1 MLTAYF
7 KRQTTCA
14 TYYAGPAGPYLDE
27 FTDWLAQRGYR
38 QETIHDRIQGVSQLC
53 TWLQTN
59 GIRLQS
65 LSPGVMNDFRH
76 YLSDRNRLHL
86 PCGQLSIAWLGAQ
99 MFFEF
104 LQAKRLVAPSETLP
118 TDTRPKLI
126 GAFEDWMLVHR
137 GVRPSTLANYRHHLI
152 DLLTHLGEVPE
163 QFNAGQ
169 LRAFILTYAERSSL
183 ATAKTRIKAT
193 RAFLRF
199 LIANGHCPI
208 GLEAAVPK
216 LAEWRLST
224 LPRYL
229 PPADVERVI
238 AACDG
243 STAIGI
249 RDKAIILLLA
259 RLGLRASE
267 VADLQFDAIDW
278 SRATFSVTGKSRREA
293 KLPLPQDVG
302 DALLHYL
309 ETARPTV
316 DDNHVFITAIAPWVP
331 ITRSVVKSAAAQA
344 MRRAGVE
351 APSFGAHILRHS
363 AATALLRQGAS
374 LQVIGEVLR
383 HRCVDTTAHYA
394 KIDVDLLQQVARPW
408 PGGAPC

>member
-1 MLTAYF
+1 MLTTYF
-7 KRQTTCA
+7 KRQITCA

-38 QETIHDRIQGVSQLC
+38 QETIRNRLQGASQLC
-53 TWLQTN
+53 TWVRTN
-59 GIRLQS
+59 RIRLQS
-65 LSPGVMNDFRH
+65 LSPRTLDDFRH
-76 YLSDRNRLHL
+76 YLSDRNRLYL
-86 PCGQLSIAWLGAQ
+86 SGGQLSIAWLGAQ
-99 MFFEF
+99 IFFEF
-104 LQAKRLVAPSETLP
+104 LQAKRLVASEIQP
-118 TDTRPKLI
+118 TDALPELL

-137 GVRPSTLANYRHHLI
+137 GIQPSTLTNYRHHLI

-163 QFNAGQ
+163 QFNADQ
-169 LRAFILTYAERSSL
+169 LRTFILTYAERSSL
-183 ATAKTRIKAT
+183 ATAKARTKTT

-199 LIANGHCPI
+199 LIATGRCPI

-238 AACDG
+238 AACDD

-278 SRATFSVTGKSRREA
+278 SQATFSVTGKSRREA
-293 KLPLPQDVG
+293 KLPLPQEVG

-316 DDNHVFITAIAPWVP
+316 DDNHIFITAIAPWVP

-363 AATALLRQGAS
+363 AATALLRQGAP

-383 HRCVDTTAHYA
+383 HRCMDTTAHYA

-408 PGGAPC
+408 PGGEPC

>member
-1 MLTAYF
+1 MLTTYF

-38 QETIHDRIQGVSQLC
+38 QETIRNRLQGVSQLC
-53 TWLQTN
+53 TWVRTN

-65 LSPGVMNDFRH
+65 LSPRALDNFRH
-76 YLSDRNRLHL
+76 YLLDRNRLHL
-86 PCGQLSIAWLGAQ
+86 SGGQLSITWLGAQ
-99 MFFEF
+99 IFFEF
-104 LQAKRLVAPSETLP
+104 LQAKRLVASSEIQL
-118 TDTRPKLI
+118 TDARPELL
-126 GAFEDWMLVHR
+126 GAFEDWMLIHR
-137 GVRPSTLANYRHHLI
+137 GVRSSTLVNYRHHLI
-152 DLLTHLGEVPE
+152 DLLTYLGEVPE
-163 QFNAGQ
+163 QFNADQ
-169 LRAFILTYAERSSL
+169 LRTFILTYAERSSP
-183 ATAKTRIKAT
+183 ATAKTRTKAT

-199 LIANGHCPI
+199 LIATGRCPI

-238 AACDG
+238 AACDD

-278 SRATFSVTGKSRREA
+278 SLATFSVTGKSRREA
-293 KLPLPQDVG
+293 KLPLPQGVG
-302 DALLHYL
+302 DALLLYL
-309 ETARPTV
+309 EKARPTV
-316 DDNHVFITAIAPWVP
+316 DDNHIFITAIAPWVP

-363 AATALLRQGAS
+363 AATALLRQGAP

-383 HRCVDTTAHYA
+383 HRCMDTTAHYA

-408 PGGAPC
+408 PWGEPC

>member
-14 TYYAGPAGPYLDE
+14 TYYSGPAGPYLDE

-38 QETIHDRIQGVSQLC
+38 QETIRNRLQGVSQFGF
-53 TWLQTN
+53 WAQTN
-59 GIRLQS
+59 DIRLQS
-65 LSPGVMNDFRH
+65 FSPLALNDFRH
-76 YLSDRNRLHL
+76 YLSNRRRLHL
-86 PCGQLSIAWLGAQ
+86 SGGQFSIAWLGAQ
-99 MFFEF
+99 LFLEF
-104 LQAKRLVAPSETLP
+104 LQAKRLVAPSEVPPAATPPEL
-118 TDTRPKLI
+118 L

-137 GVRPSTLANYRHHLI
+137 GVRPSTLANYQHHLI

-163 QFNAGQ
+163 QFNAAQ
-169 LRAFILTYAERSSL
+169 LRTFILTYAERSSL
-183 ATAKTRIKAT
+183 ATAKTRVKAT

-199 LIANGHCPI
+199 LIATERCPTD
-208 GLEAAVPK
+208 LEAAIPK

-229 PPADVERVI
+229 PPADIERVI
-238 AACDG
+238 AACDN

-267 VADLQFDAIDW
+267 VADLQFDAIGW
-278 SRATFSVTGKSRREA
+278 SQGTFSVTGKSRREV
-293 KLPLPQDVG
+293 KLPLPQEVG

-309 ETARPTV
+309 ETARPPITS
-316 DDNHVFITAIAPWVP
+316 NHIFITAIAPWVP

-351 APSFGAHILRHS
+351 APSFGAHVLRHS
-363 AATALLRQGAS
+363 AATALLRQGVS
-374 LQVIGEVLR
+374 LQVVGEVLR
-383 HRCVDTTAHYA
+383 HRCMDTTAHYA
-394 KIDVDLLQQVARPW
+394 KVDVDLLQQVAKPW
-408 PGGAPC
+408 PGAASC